1 MWQETRMNFRDG
13 TFGNPQ
19 EPKTQRLFWQ
29 IMESLSYPSAGII
42 KKQIEEQ
49 ISRAEQ
55 MQQMQ
60 AAQMQMGG
68 VNSQIPSGIPVP
80 TNL

>member
-1 MWQETRMNFRDG
+1 MNFRDG

-19 EPKTQRLFWQ
+19 EPQTQRLFWQ

-60 AAQMQMGG
+60 AAQMPMGG
-68 VNSQIPSGIPVP
+68 VNPQIPSGLPVP

>member
-1 MWQETRMNFRDG
+1 MNFRDG

-19 EPKTQRLFWQ
+19 EPQTQRLFWQ

-49 ISRAEQ
+49 ITKAEQAKQ

-60 AAQMQMGG
+60 PQMGG
-68 VNSQIPSGIPVP
+68 MTQQIPSGIPVP